1 MDMSYYNTNLAYAD
15 EVVDYDLSRFDTS
28 LNEQRRKQAQQEK
41 AAKISLAP
49 AASVSKSG
57 SVLKIVLS
65 VALMFGAFSAVNYF
79 DTMKYN
85 ASRMVAAQEEL
96 LAQAQDDNELLQSK
110 LDAKANISYIE
121 EYATEQLG
129 MTKVTSSQKK
139 YISINTESLIEV
151 DNDETEGFVGSVKKW
166 FDRTLEYIGF

>member
-1 MDMSYYNTNLAYAD
+1 MSYYNTNLAYAD
-15 EVVDYDLSRFDTS
+15 EAVEYDLSRFDTS
-28 LNEQRRKQAQQEK
+28 LNEQKRKQAQQEK
-41 AAKISLAP
+41 TAKINLAP

-57 SVLKIVLS
+57 SIMKIILS

-85 ASRMVAAQEEL
+85 ASRMVATQEEL

-110 LDAKANISYIE
+110 LDAKANIAYIE
-121 EYATEQLG
+121 QYATENLG
-129 MTKVTSSQKK
+129 MTKVTSTQKK

-151 DNDETEGFVGSVKKW
+151 DADETESLIGSVKRW
-166 FDRTLEYIGF
+166 FDHTLEYIGF